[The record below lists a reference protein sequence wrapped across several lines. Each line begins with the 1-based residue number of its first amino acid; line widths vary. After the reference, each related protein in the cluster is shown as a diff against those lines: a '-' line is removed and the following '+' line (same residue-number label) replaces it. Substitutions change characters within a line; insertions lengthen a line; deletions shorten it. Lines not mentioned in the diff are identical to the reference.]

1 MVSLIIG
8 HKGTGKTKHLID
20 EVNKAMEASNGNVI
34 CIEKGSKLTYDINS
48 RVRLVSADD
57 FAISGYEAY
66 YGFLAGMC
74 AGDSDIT
81 DILADGTLKIGGEP
95 GPEQSIP
102 DKSSRAL
109 RDLGTQRIP
118 GLHLHFPQTRKIFRR
133 KFSSLVKRSETSD
146 TQYRRKDCLSA

>member
-48 RVRLVSADD
+48 KVRLVSADD

-95 GPEQSIP
+95 GPELVEFLESI
-102 DKSSRAL
+102 KR
-109 RDLGTQRIP
+109 LGDATD
-118 GLHLHFPQTRKIFRR
+118 TRFT
-133 KFSSLVKRSETSD
+133 FT
-146 TQYRRKDCLSA
+146 LSADEENLPKEIFFSCEKI